1 MKRSEV
7 KALNQILAEKI
18 LESYIQSLINLRRF
32 DKARTNFVKDEK
44 NDLIA
49 GRYYI
54 SNGLKNY
61 FRH

>member
-1 MKRSEV
+1 MKSSEV

-18 LESYIQSLINLRRF
+18 LESYIQSLINLKRF

-49 GRYYI
+49 GRYHI
-54 SNGLKNY
+54 SNGLEGY